1 MSYNAQQIYALA
13 QYISFN
19 QSAFPTIRIGNG
31 IRHLEYNAQRGLD
44 TQSYAFF
51 EKMGTSVDKAVE
63 AVSAHQYQLAH
74 PKPTHAM
81 PTSAPPEAPKR
92 SVAVFVSC
100 FTCKRDVA
108 VPEEQAD
115 QTVFCSEA
123 CRNKAQQQQNSAV
136 TELTKFMST
145 VGDLFYDVQF
155 NVDLMVGYL
164 RDHRKTVT
172 EASLLEAFRALK
184 GKLLYRLTAQ
194 EVNAMDS
201 KTYEQRLRIDPAM
214 GGLDTAAY
222 RKYQTKTDGVN

>member
-81 PTSAPPEAPKR
+81 PTSVPPEAPKR
-92 SVAVFVSC
+92 RGRA
-100 FTCKRDVA
+100 TC
-108 VPEEQAD
+108 
-115 QTVFCSEA
+115 CGGGIG
-123 CRNKAQQQQNSAV
+123 
-136 TELTKFMST
+136 L
-145 VGDLFYDVQF
+145 
-155 NVDLMVGYL
+155 
-164 RDHRKTVT
+164 
-172 EASLLEAFRALK
+172 
-184 GKLLYRLTAQ
+184 
-194 EVNAMDS
+194 
-201 KTYEQRLRIDPAM
+201 QRHQPAP
-214 GGLDTAAY
+214 
-222 RKYQTKTDGVN
+222 DGRGR